1 MGHTK
6 ANPWKFLPW
15 RRWKPSPSF
24 AFKTPIGLWI
34 VGTSMTR
41 ASPTSSRWR
50 NIWWRSIPLRR
61 GKVAM
66 FWWTRMD
73 RWNFMDGKNS
83 KVIYLRKNQVTT
95 SEKRSHFLVLQHVFG
110 CLVFDVLQLLFE
122 KHIPKNDWQVSGIS
136 KPPVVRSDSFRDI
149 YINYI

>member
-1 MGHTK
+1 
-6 ANPWKFLPW
+6 
-15 RRWKPSPSF
+15 
-24 AFKTPIGLWI
+24 
-34 VGTSMTR
+34 
-41 ASPTSSRWR
+41 
-50 NIWWRSIPLRR
+50 
-61 GKVAM
+61 
-66 FWWTRMD
+66 
-73 RWNFMDGKNS
+73 MDGKNS

-110 CLVFDVLQLLFE
+110 LVFDVLQLLFE